1 MFKFNFDVE
10 AEPSE
15 DAVAVKNPFEEQNE
29 DAEDKDELKHTQ
41 EIVWYKSFEVKAP
54 ENLLATLDFYELNA
68 KDLDVGRTK
77 LRHLVAGFLLE
88 DIRSQS
94 GLENLDI
101 KKSEDSHSDLLAGV
115 YEGGAKIWEGTSDL
129 LQYLSEQIK
138 DSFWQDKR
146 VLDLGCGSGL
156 LGIYAMKLGA
166 RSDFQDYNKDVLEY
180 ITYANI
186 LLNLDEE
193 LTETEKLEYLDKKT
207 SLYSGDWSH
216 FTDLT
221 KESEKYD
228 VILTSETIYNIDN
241 QQKLLDTFASR
252 LKPEGIVLVA
262 AKSYYFGVGGGLDQF
277 VEKITEGNV
286 FQSES
291 VWQADE
297 NLKRGILQLK
307 FK

>member
-29 DAEDKDELKHTQ
+29 DAEDKDELKDTQ

-54 ENLLATLDFYELNA
+54 ENLLSTLDFYELNA

-166 RSDFQDYNKDVLEY
+166 HSDFQDYVRS
-180 ITYANI
+180 I
-186 LLNLDEE
+186 
-193 LTETEKLEYLDKKT
+193 
-207 SLYSGDWSH
+207 
-216 FTDLT
+216 
-221 KESEKYD
+221 
-228 VILTSETIYNIDN
+228 
-241 QQKLLDTFASR
+241 R
-252 LKPEGIVLVA
+252 
-262 AKSYYFGVGGGLDQF
+262 
-277 VEKITEGNV
+277 
-286 FQSES
+286 
-291 VWQADE
+291 
-297 NLKRGILQLK
+297 
-307 FK
+307 

>member
-15 DAVAVKNPFEEQNE
+15 DAVAVKSPFDDQKK
-29 DAEDKDELKHTQ
+29 DSGDQDELKDGQ
-41 EIVWYKSFEVKAP
+41 EIVWYKSVEVKAP
-54 ENLLATLDFYELNA
+54 ENVISTLDFYELNA
-68 KDLDVGRTK
+68 KDIDVGRTK

-88 DIRSQS
+88 NIKTQS
-94 GLENLDI
+94 DLENLDI

-138 DSFWQDKR
+138 DSFWQEKR

-180 ITYANI
+180 ITCANV
-186 LLNLDEE
+186 LLNLDES
-193 LTETEKLEYLDKKT
+193 LTEAEKLEYLDKKT
-207 SLYSGDWSH
+207 SFYSGDWSH

-252 LKPEGIVLVA
+252 MKPEGIVLVA

-277 VEKITEGNV
+277 EDKIREANV
-286 FQSES
+286 FVSES
-291 VWQADE
+291 VWQADK